1 MNKTISGA
9 LLKEVAG
16 LADAVYDDKGKNL
29 FMNLDKPLEIDDYK
43 YKILDI
49 AEESNGF
56 AAMLVKKTGGD
67 NSNNIEYAIVFRGTE
82 SSDVR
87 DIYTDIKIL
96 TSNSNEQYK
105 SVDKFV
111 IKSLETIKNDLNL
124 SSIDEAKKHSIVL
137 GHSLAGNHAQIA
149 AIEHDMKAY
158 TVSALPATNIIEEL
172 TLRNLQKLGSF
183 TKEEAFN
190 ALQDITQKANKN
202 IVNILTD
209 DDLLIGG
216 AKLLTNGNLGQN
228 VIIEGVG
235 HSIEATRKAIDI
247 NKDYS
252 IEVQDLS
259 LIEKAVKKLNDFL
272 ADVFGLKTNT
282 YKDKQYVDF
291 ATALKY
297 FNEDGTV
304 NFAQFLADTINISLY
319 DPIALDLNNN
329 GKIDTL
335 SLENGVFFDHNGD
348 KVAFKSSWVNSSDG
362 ILVRDIDGDGK
373 ITSGAELFGNFTKLK
388 NGELAKNGAEALK
401 DLDSDDNGVFDESDK
416 AFNEILVWQDYN
428 SNGKAESG
436 ELKSLSEHG
445 IKSINLEFLDDNTAL
460 DKDNKQI
467 LVGSFAINDSD
478 NALASDID
486 FSVNTVE
493 REMAESAGLIKG
505 TGFVR
510 DLADALVL
518 SANSDNALVDI
529 YNEFASLDE
538 KQKQL
543 KILPKL
549 VNEWAKTSKHYK
561 SINDD
566 ESFLQQ
572 NKINIVNI
580 RSDVSTS
587 YVNSLKSNDK
597 VAINQELENT
607 NNANIQSLTPSGL
620 NKLLNQRNID
630 QDLLKQVLELKD
642 KYSVLQAFSGKDIQ
656 TLYYDSNED
665 LLNIKAN
672 ITKSY
677 QAILDYTYKSS
688 LMQTRLKEYANDLK
702 LLVDTNMQDDS
713 LKTLI
718 DYSDALN
725 KLENKAKDN
734 LKEAFIDLIEFSDV
748 FDDLSSLKQA
758 NDLVSK
764 LTNQAIDN
772 NEIYYVLDLLDNND
786 ILVNN
791 LKDVLITKTINNEN
805 IYDLD
810 AITSKLNVNI
820 ITNKDENNKLQGSNK
835 DDIIISSKTNE
846 DLVGNGGNDVYV
858 FSKDWG
864 KDIVYSYHNNKQSIS
879 LRFNDIKLNEIEL
892 STNKNNDLIITDI
905 ANSNNEIFIQNA
917 LYDGEYK
924 IDKII
929 LEDIS
934 LEFEEIKLLAYNK
947 IEQGV

>member
-1 MNKTISGA
+1 M
-9 LLKEVAG
+9 
-16 LADAVYDDKGKNL
+16 LA
-29 FMNLDKPLEIDDYK
+29 
-43 YKILDI
+43 
-49 AEESNGF
+49 
-56 AAMLVKKTGGD
+56 
-67 NSNNIEYAIVFRGTE
+67 
-82 SSDVR
+82 R
-87 DIYTDIKIL
+87 DI
-96 TSNSNEQYK
+96 
-105 SVDKFV
+105 
-111 IKSLETIKNDLNL
+111 
-124 SSIDEAKKHSIVL
+124 
-137 GHSLAGNHAQIA
+137 
-149 AIEHDMKAY
+149 
-158 TVSALPATNIIEEL
+158 
-172 TLRNLQKLGSF
+172 
-183 TKEEAFN
+183 
-190 ALQDITQKANKN
+190 
-202 IVNILTD
+202 
-209 DDLLIGG
+209 
-216 AKLLTNGNLGQN
+216 
-228 VIIEGVG
+228 
-235 HSIEATRKAIDI
+235 
-247 NKDYS
+247 
-252 IEVQDLS
+252 
-259 LIEKAVKKLNDFL
+259 
-272 ADVFGLKTNT
+272 
-282 YKDKQYVDF
+282 
-291 ATALKY
+291 
-297 FNEDGTV
+297 
-304 NFAQFLADTINISLY
+304 
-319 DPIALDLNNN
+319 
-329 GKIDTL
+329 
-335 SLENGVFFDHNGD
+335 NGD
-348 KVAFKSSWVNSSDG
+348 KEIN
-362 ILVRDIDGDGK
+362 
-373 ITSGAELFGNFTKLK
+373 SGAELFGNFTQLK
-388 NGELAKNGAEALK
+388 NGELAKNGVEALK

-416 AFNEILVWQDYN
+416 AFNEILVWQDIN

-688 LMQTRLKEYANDLK
+688 LMQTRLN
-702 LLVDTNMQDDS
+702 
-713 LKTLI
+713 
-718 DYSDALN
+718 
-725 KLENKAKDN
+725 
-734 LKEAFIDLIEFSDV
+734 
-748 FDDLSSLKQA
+748 
-758 NDLVSK
+758 
-764 LTNQAIDN
+764 
-772 NEIYYVLDLLDNND
+772 
-786 ILVNN
+786 
-791 LKDVLITKTINNEN
+791 
-805 IYDLD
+805 
-810 AITSKLNVNI
+810 
-820 ITNKDENNKLQGSNK
+820 
-835 DDIIISSKTNE
+835 
-846 DLVGNGGNDVYV
+846 
-858 FSKDWG
+858 
-864 KDIVYSYHNNKQSIS
+864 
-879 LRFNDIKLNEIEL
+879 
-892 STNKNNDLIITDI
+892 
-905 ANSNNEIFIQNA
+905 
-917 LYDGEYK
+917 
-924 IDKII
+924 
-929 LEDIS
+929 
-934 LEFEEIKLLAYNK
+934 
-947 IEQGV
+947 

>member
-373 ITSGAELFGNFTKLK
+373 ITSGAELFGNFTRLK
-388 NGELAKNGAEALK
+388 NGKLAKNGAEALK
-401 DLDSDDNGVFDESDK
+401 DLDDNNDGIIYSNDK
-416 AFNEILVWQDYN
+416 AFSEILIWQDKN
-428 SNGKAESG
+428 SDGISQKN
-436 ELKSLSEHG
+436 ELKTLKEHN
-445 IKSINLEFLDDNTAL
+445 IKSIDLEFLVFFVFL
-460 DKDNKQI
+460 FSW
-467 LVGSFAINDSD
+467 GCRC
-478 NALASDID
+478 

-493 REMAESAGLIKG
+493 REMTESAGLVKG
-505 TGFVR
+505 TGFAR
-510 DLADALVL
+510 DFKPELSKKIESFYTLYKELTSKAEQIAATDELVAL
-518 SANSDNALVDI
+518 
-529 YNEFASLDE
+529 
-538 KQKQL
+538 
-543 KILPKL
+543 
-549 VNEWAKTSKHYK
+549 WAKTAKQYK
-561 SINDD
+561 ELDNPI
-566 ESFLQQ
+566 QKA
-572 NKINIVNI
+572 KINISSVANG
-580 RSDVSTS
+580 TS
-587 YVNSLKSNDK
+587 QS
-597 VAINQELENT
+597 AINELIKR
-607 NNANIQSLTPSGL
+607 A
-620 NKLLNQRNID
+620 
-630 QDLLKQVLELKD
+630 
-642 KYSVLQAFSGKDIQ
+642 QAGEI
-656 TLYYDSNED
+656 TL
-665 LLNIKAN
+665 
-672 ITKSY
+672 
-677 QAILDYTYKSS
+677 
-688 LMQTRLKEYANDLK
+688 
-702 LLVDTNMQDDS
+702 
-713 LKTLI
+713 
-718 DYSDALN
+718 SDGV
-725 KLENKAKDN
+725 K
-734 LKEAFIDLIEFSDV
+734 
-748 FDDLSSLKQA
+748 
-758 NDLVSK
+758 
-764 LTNQAIDN
+764 
-772 NEIYYVLDLLDNND
+772 
-786 ILVNN
+786 
-791 LKDVLITKTINNEN
+791 
-805 IYDLD
+805 
-810 AITSKLNVNI
+810 
-820 ITNKDENNKLQGSNK
+820 
-835 DDIIISSKTNE
+835 IS
-846 DLVGNGGNDVYV
+846 
-858 FSKDWG
+858 
-864 KDIVYSYHNNKQSIS
+864 
-879 LRFNDIKLNEIEL
+879 
-892 STNKNNDLIITDI
+892 
-905 ANSNNEIFIQNA
+905 A
-917 LYDGEYK
+917 
-924 IDKII
+924 
-929 LEDIS
+929 
-934 LEFEEIKLLAYNK
+934 
-947 IEQGV
+947 